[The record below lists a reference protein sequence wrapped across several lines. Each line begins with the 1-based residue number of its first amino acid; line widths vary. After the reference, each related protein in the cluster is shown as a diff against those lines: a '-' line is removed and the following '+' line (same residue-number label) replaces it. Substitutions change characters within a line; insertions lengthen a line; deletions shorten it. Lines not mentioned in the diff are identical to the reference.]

1 MKRTGIIGGSGY
13 IGSYIT
19 KLFLEN
25 DYKVKA
31 SVRDLSKQ
39 EKYRHLKQLPNA
51 LNLEISELDTEDQES
66 IKEFVP
72 GCDILIH
79 SGTPFQLDV
88 DEPQRELF
96 DPIINGTENFLNVIK
111 KEESVEK
118 VVIIASV
125 AAYNTS
131 FPLPADDKN
140 VDHLYTENDPPFMHE
155 DNHPYSQAKFYAD
168 QIVQEFLEMN
178 TDLGCEIVSVYP
190 TFAVGKSLSDR
201 QDSTSVGMQYLFK
214 NYLAPNPFMEMLFEQ
229 DVEFALVD
237 VNDIAKSIF
246 RIASLDGLHGKQ
258 YILSS
263 DSWKVSDISRMLNNE
278 KPADKARTVYSNSL
292 AVNDLGVEFTS
303 PSISLNQFEY

>member
-1 MKRTGIIGGSGY
+1 MKKAGIIGGSGY

-19 KLFLEN
+19 KTFLEN
-25 DYKVKA
+25 GYKVKA
-31 SVRDLSKQ
+31 SVRDLSKH
-39 EKYRHLKQLPNA
+39 EKYRHLQKLPNA
-51 LNLEISELDTEDQES
+51 SNLEISKLDLEDEES
-66 IKEFVP
+66 VKNFVP

-79 SGTPFQLDV
+79 AGTPFQLDV

-131 FPLPADDKN
+131 FPLPADDKSD
-140 VDHLYTENDPPFMHE
+140 DHLYTENDPPFMHE

-168 QIVQEFLEMN
+168 QTVLEFLDAN
-178 TDLGCEIVSVYP
+178 TVLGCDIVSVYP
-190 TFAVGKSLSDR
+190 TFVVGKSLSDR

-214 NYLAPNPFMEMLFEQ
+214 NNLAPNPFMELLYEQ

-237 VNDIAKSIF
+237 VRDVAKSIF
-246 RIASLDGLHGKQ
+246 RIASLDSLHGKQ

-263 DSWKVSDISRMLNNE
+263 DSWKVSDISKMLNKKE
-278 KPADKARTVYSNSL
+278 PVDKPRTVYSNKL

-303 PSISLNQFEY
+303 PHISLNEFEY